1 MTGNTASRA
10 AYVHVLR
17 CFGDR
22 SGCAVFGDDY
32 APMTIKTDDGSP
44 LFQVP
49 NPFGNDW
56 GGVNK
61 ELYSVKPSS
70 EFDSWLTIGTDSG
83 NAQNKIR

>member
-1 MTGNTASRA
+1 
-10 AYVHVLR
+10 
-17 CFGDR
+17 
-22 SGCAVFGDDY
+22 
-32 APMTIKTDDGSP
+32 MTIKTDDGSP

>member
-1 MTGNTASRA
+1 M
-10 AYVHVLR
+10 
-17 CFGDR
+17 
-22 SGCAVFGDDY
+22 FGDDY

-70 EFDSWLTIGTDSG
+70 EFDSWLIWGRWGCCCALASVARTPVAAIVIMSTHTG
-83 NAQNKIR
+83 